1 MKTSDFGRFEK
12 SFTFHMM
19 RDFFLLLV
27 LVAAVEM
34 GVRYASMTYE
44 FQTTEQER
52 LNKAAQQLA
61 DDVKAIMLNS
71 GGPVAAQTVY
81 PILDR
86 NYEGLGLAIAVVPS
100 PATIESIQQTFKF
113 RPLGLQPTWEAG
125 EHKEASISLHAEQFC
140 LGCHVKARVGDVL
153 GTVSVRSYL
162 KPKEDAWW
170 NEMSLM
176 ASALSIKIILHTVVL
191 FLLLKVRMEP
201 LLSLRSTTAALAKGV
216 MNLSP
221 RATVKTTDEF
231 GELAADLNHFL
242 DRVKLIVHDLDKILS
257 EVVNAGE
264 RITLINR
271 ELEQQID
278 GLRETAIENNNSDV
292 QRALSS
298 QLIAAREIG
307 SFEIIIQTLD
317 ELVSAKVPDDKD
329 AKELKGKLEQLKTSF
344 ARVSNVVKEVSPAP
358 VLVDKEASQYL
369 ALSQALREMAMLEG
383 SMQKVAEAGRTLVQ
397 RLENGRAS

>member
-1 MKTSDFGRFEK
+1 
-12 SFTFHMM
+12 
-19 RDFFLLLV
+19 

-44 FQTTEQER
+44 FKTTEQER

-86 NYEGLGLAIAVVPS
+86 NYQGLGLAIAVVPS
-100 PATIESIQQTFKF
+100 PATVESIQQTFKF
-113 RPLGLQPTWEAG
+113 KPLGLQPNWEAG
-125 EHKEASISLHAEQFC
+125 EHKEASITLHAEQFC
-140 LGCHVKARVGDVL
+140 LGCHIKAKVGDVL

-176 ASALSIKIILHTVVL
+176 ASALSIKIILHTIVL

-221 RATVKTTDEF
+221 RATVKSTDEF

-257 EVVNAGE
+257 EVVSAGE
-264 RITLINR
+264 RITYINR

-278 GLRETAIENNNSDV
+278 GLREAAIESNNSDV
-292 QRALSS
+292 QRALHS
-298 QLIAAREIG
+298 QLIAAREMG
-307 SFEIIIQTLD
+307 SFEVIVQTLD
-317 ELVSAKVPDDKD
+317 ELVSAKLPNDKD
-329 AKELKGKLEQLKTSF
+329 AQDLKDKLEQLRASF
-344 ARVSNVVKEVSPAP
+344 LKVSDVVKDVTPAP

-369 ALSQALREMAMLEG
+369 ALSQALREMAILEG